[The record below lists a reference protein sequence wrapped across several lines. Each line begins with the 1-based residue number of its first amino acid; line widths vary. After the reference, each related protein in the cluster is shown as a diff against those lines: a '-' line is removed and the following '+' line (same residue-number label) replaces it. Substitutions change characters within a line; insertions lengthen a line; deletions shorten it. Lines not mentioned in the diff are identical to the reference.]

1 MLATYNNSIV
11 QNYFKLSL
19 TITNETGCFPSCII
33 FDQLKKITSFCF
45 DYMRMFQKQVA
56 KDIALQ
62 LFIYTVFATQSRSTP
77 AKLFFST
84 KTG

>member
-1 MLATYNNSIV
+1 MKLDVFLLALYSV
-11 QNYFKLSL
+11 
-19 TITNETGCFPSCII
+19 E
-33 FDQLKKITSFCF
+33 KITSFCF

-77 AKLFFST
+77 AKLLFFQQKRVEFSN
-84 KTG
+84 